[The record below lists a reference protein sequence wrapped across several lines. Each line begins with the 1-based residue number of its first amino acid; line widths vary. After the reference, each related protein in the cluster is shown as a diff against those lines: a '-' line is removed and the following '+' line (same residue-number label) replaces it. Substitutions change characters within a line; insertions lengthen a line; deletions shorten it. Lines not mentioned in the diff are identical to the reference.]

1 MLRSISYRDEGRLV
15 KLRKTERGKG
25 MGLTGE
31 ALYCSGRG
39 DVDAFG
45 DSLSELIL
53 FKKVIQG

>member
-1 MLRSISYRDEGRLV
+1 M

-25 MGLTGE
+25 TGLTGE